1 MEQPYQIR
9 EGVGFSRFEGRT
21 IILDI
26 AADRYW
32 QLGEDAGL
40 VLEAIRS
47 GSTRVAD
54 EPALARLVTLGF
66 IAPVGDRPA
75 RRSPDAARSTSCR
88 MPAPA
93 DSALER
99 TVVTERP
106 GWATACE
113 VVALAIIARI
123 ALRTCPLKMTLDRL
137 AFRRERAAS
146 CAPAS
151 SLEALA
157 RQFGQL
163 RRLLPLRPLCLPD
176 SIAFLRFAIRRGHA
190 PRLVFGVEAFPFT
203 AHCWVQDGSVVLT
216 DALDHASRFKPI
228 LVI

>member
-9 EGVGFSRFEGRT
+9 EGVGFSRFAGRT

-40 VLEAIRS
+40 VLDAIRS
-47 GSTRVAD
+47 GTVRVAD
-54 EPALARLVTLGF
+54 EPALARLLMLGF
-66 IAPVGDRPA
+66 IVVAGDGPTRG
-75 RRSPDAARSTSCR
+75 SPNDAGSGSCLVL
-88 MPAPA
+88 APA

-113 VVALAIIARI
+113 VVALAITARI
-123 ALRTCPLKMTLDRL
+123 ALRTRPLKMTLDRL
-137 AFRRERAAS
+137 AARRERVAS
-146 CAPAS
+146 SAPAS

-176 SIAFLRFAIRRGHA
+176 SIAFLWFVARRGHA